1 MDSFVPLSFPHR
13 STSLHPTFP
22 TPLTDVS
29 SFAGFTKQAKGT
41 SNPEIPTALLT
52 SPYVDFLSSRLLLSP
67 SPLASSS
74 TLPSS
79 NPHTRKIQRV
89 YLVVFILGVLAGG
102 WGFGQWGFGGVVGV
116 SLALRVGVLGW
127 VGLAEVEVDKEDE

>member
-1 MDSFVPLSFPHR
+1 MGWFVPLSLPHR
-13 STSLHPTFP
+13 SPSLHPASP

-29 SFAGFTKQAKGT
+29 TYTGFTKQAKGT

-52 SPYVDFLSSRLLLSP
+52 SPYVDFLSSPLLLSP
-67 SPLASSS
+67 SPLSSSS

-79 NPHTRKIQRV
+79 NPHTRKIQKL

-102 WGFGQWGFGGVVGV
+102 WGFGQWGFGGVVGG
-116 SLALRVGVLGW
+116 SLALRVGVLSW